1 MRDTL
6 PLLQTSDFPALR
18 RGVLDTLQVNLGY
31 RCNQRCLHC
40 HVNASPDRREM
51 MDDATLALIP
61 RVLAARRIAT
71 LDITGGAPELHPEF
85 RALVR
90 VARDAGVRVIDRCN
104 LTILLEPGQEDLADF
119 LAVNGVEIVASLPCY
134 SAANVDSQRGDG
146 VFDKSIEVL
155 RRLNALGYGEAGGGR
170 VLNLVYNPQGPSL
183 PPDQV
188 ALEAD
193 YRDRKSTR

>member
-1 MRDTL
+1 LALPCRLSGGGATVCRHPPRATVSDRDAITMRDTL
-6 PLLQTSDFPALR
+6 PLLQISDFPALR
-18 RGVLDTLQVNLGY
+18 RGMLDTLQVNLGY

-51 MDDATLALIP
+51 MDDATLALVP

-104 LTILLEPGQEDLADF
+104 LT
-119 LAVNGVEIVASLPCY
+119 S
-134 SAANVDSQRGDG
+134 
-146 VFDKSIEVL
+146 
-155 RRLNALGYGEAGGGR
+155 
-170 VLNLVYNPQGPSL
+170 
-183 PPDQV
+183 
-188 ALEAD
+188 
-193 YRDRKSTR
+193 